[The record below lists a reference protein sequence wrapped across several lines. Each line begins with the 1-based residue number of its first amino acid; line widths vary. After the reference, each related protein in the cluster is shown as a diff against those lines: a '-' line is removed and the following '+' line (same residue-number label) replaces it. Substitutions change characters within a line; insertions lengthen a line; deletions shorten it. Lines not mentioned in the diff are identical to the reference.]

1 MTDVIPESHHDLLE
15 KAGIL
20 HLASL
25 GPDGEPQVHP
35 VWYDWDGTHLLVSST
50 STRQKTKNVERDG
63 RVAGS
68 ILDPEDPYRYVEVRG
83 TVESVEPDPTGTLI
97 HQLAKKYLGQDRYP
111 WEDDN
116 SARVIVRVRLEKSN
130 TMG

>member
-1 MTDVIPESHHDLLE
+1 MADVIPDSHTDLLQ
-15 KAGIL
+15 KSGFL

-35 VWYDWDGTHLLVSST
+35 VWYDWDGTHLLMSST
-50 STRQKTKNVERDG
+50 KPRQKTKNAERDG

-68 ILDPEDPYRYVEVRG
+68 ILDPDNAYRYLEIRGRVER
-83 TVESVEPDPTGTLI
+83 VEDDPTGSLV
-97 HQLAKKYLGQDRYP
+97 HQLAKKYLGEDRYP
-111 WEDDN
+111 WESDN
-116 SARVIVRVRLEKSN
+116 SARVILRIRPEKAN